1 MPVQFHRGGT
11 WWARCLNCGE
21 RMDAELLKNRADQ
34 AAQGALLCERQDRDM
49 KEWAAWF
56 ARVPMQTDPACSN

>member
-1 MPVQFHRGGT
+1 
-11 WWARCLNCGE
+11 
-21 RMDAELLKNRADQ
+21 MDAELLKNRADQ